1 MRFPKIR
8 GSDLSDDDISLFERV
23 RSLDENREKWMLRTI
38 ATLDFTD
45 GFATYVE
52 HATYDINSDYVT
64 SCFSNQKQHIPIAWR
79 PRDTFLEFDCLSN
92 SQTSLQLVELAIRER
107 YCEWYFWR
115 RCIELNLIK
124 YADISSCLAEYIR
137 TYVHEGMEAK
147 GECGSLSQSDQR
159 TWVNLIANPEIKL
172 IFDQI
177 GEYQPVI
184 IRATKQHDY
193 ISIIKLRERKSLIRS
208 RRKKLSNFIRGQAV
222 GTVETISA
230 GCTKLIAPRDVR
242 FKQVD
247 GLVLND
253 KVGIPNPVEVKLF
266 GDGSWA
272 FCNTKQQGTSTA
284 WRLMMTPRRSQL
296 IAPGFRVLLLGLLA
310 ALYWQI
316 MEFDASAGKDVI
328 NSFSMAIVGSVFL
341 YYLKLFDIQTSHSL
355 QFRWASIFQRRGL
368 MGAYA
373 ITLVF
378 PILHH
383 VLENMASWI
392 DQFFGRFSSHFGGVI
407 SLLRS
412 DTTAYVVRWF
422 IIGVLT
428 VLLIDFLVVSIYGKP
443 TVGKS
448 GAKKIKFIVL

>member
-1 MRFPKIR
+1 MYIPKIR

-23 RSLDENREKWMLRTI
+23 RSLDENREKWILRII

-52 HATYDINSDYVT
+52 HATYDINSDYVAAR
-64 SCFSNQKQHIPIAWR
+64 FPNMEQHIPIAWR
-79 PRDTFLEFDCLSN
+79 RRDTFLEFDCLSN

-107 YCEWYFWR
+107 YCEWYFWQ
-115 RCIELNLIK
+115 RCVELNLVK
-124 YADISSCLAEYIR
+124 RANISPRLAEYVR
-137 TYVHEGMEAK
+137 TYVHDGMKAK
-147 GECGSLSQSDQR
+147 GECGTLSQSDQR
-159 TWVNLIANPEIKL
+159 TWINLIANPEIKL
-172 IFDQI
+172 IFDHI

-184 IRATKQHDY
+184 IRATTQHDH

-208 RRKKLSNFIRGQAV
+208 KKKKISNFMRGQAV
-222 GTVETISA
+222 GIVETISA

-242 FKQVD
+242 FKRVD

-253 KVGIPNPVEVKLF
+253 VGIPNPVEVKLF

-272 FCNTKQQGTSTA
+272 FCNTKQRGTSTV

-296 IAPGFRVLLLGLLA
+296 IAPGFRVLLLGLFA

-316 MEFDASAGKDVI
+316 MEFDASAGIDVI

-341 YYLKLFDIQTSHSL
+341 YYLKLFDVQISHSL
-355 QFRWASIFQRRGL
+355 QFRWASMLQRRGL

-373 ITLVF
+373 ITLIF

-383 VLENMASWI
+383 VLENVASWV
-392 DQFFGRFSSHFGGVI
+392 DQFFGRFSSHLNGVI
-407 SLLRS
+407 RLLRS
-412 DTTAYVVRWF
+412 DTTAYVVRWS
-422 IIGVLT
+422 IIGVLV
-428 VLLIDFLVVSIYGKP
+428 VLLIDFLVVSLYGKP
-443 TVGKS
+443 VVGK
-448 GAKKIKFIVL
+448 GGVKRIKYIVS